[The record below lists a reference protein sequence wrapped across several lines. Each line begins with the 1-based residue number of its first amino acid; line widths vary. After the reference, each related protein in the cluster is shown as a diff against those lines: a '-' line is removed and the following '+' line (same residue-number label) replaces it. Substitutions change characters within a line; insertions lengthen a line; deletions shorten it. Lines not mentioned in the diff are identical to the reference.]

1 MRSRHRLVA
10 LFALVLAVALGG
22 AATVSVPPV
31 APAAA
36 QEGETCARGALRW
49 FGGAYLYLLTRH
61 DPAPLP
67 LSPDVRSTENGA
79 RVAPGEGLWQTAGEV
94 RSSRFAL
101 DTQRCQV
108 HFEALMQD
116 DGRDALVGSRVLVED
131 GQVTE
136 IETYITHQGD
146 YLVFNPDGFAQGDS
160 QGPTDI
166 KWEDVV
172 PEDQRSTRAEL
183 IEIADNY
190 FESFGQQ
197 TPLAPIQEDCHRW
210 ENGFVTA
217 SGDCATGMSIGSP
230 SIATHRR
237 YPMVDVEAGVV
248 VAYLMFAN
256 YLDFHAFKVAD
267 GQVRRI
273 EALVTAGG
281 HTSTGWE
288 DQEQAS

>member
-1 MRSRHRLVA
+1 MRWRHRVIA
-10 LFALVLAVALGG
+10 LFALFLAVALAGG
-22 AATVSVPPV
+22 ATLSVQPV
-31 APAAA
+31 RPAAA
-36 QEGETCARGALRW
+36 QQGETCARGALRW

-61 DPAPLP
+61 DASPLP
-67 LSPDVRSTENGA
+67 LSPDVRSTENGTT
-79 RVAPGEGLWQTAGEV
+79 VAPGQGLWQTAGEV

-108 HFEALMQD
+108 HFEALMQEN
-116 DGRDALVGSRVLVED
+116 GRDALVGSRVLVEH
-131 GQVTE
+131 GQITE
-136 IETYITHQGD
+136 IETYVTHQGD

-160 QGPTDI
+160 QGPTDV

-172 PEDQRSTRAEL
+172 PEAQRSTRDEL

-190 FESFGQQ
+190 YESFGQP
-197 TPLAPIQEDCHRW
+197 TPLAPIRNDCHRW

-217 SGDCATGMSIGSP
+217 SGNCGTGMSVGSP

-248 VAYLMFAN
+248 VAYILFAN
-256 YLDFHAFKVAD
+256 YLDFHAFKVVD
-267 GQVRRI
+267 GKVRRI
-273 EALVTAGG
+273 EALVTDGG

-288 DQEQAS
+288 DQE

>member
-1 MRSRHRLVA
+1 MRWRHRPIA
-10 LFALVLAVALGG
+10 LLALLLAVALGG

-31 APAAA
+31 SPAAA

-61 DPAPLP
+61 DPSPLP

-79 RVAPGEGLWQTAGEV
+79 RVAPGQGLWQTAGEV

-116 DGRDALVGSRVLVED
+116 GGRDALVGSRVLVEG
-131 GQVTE
+131 GQITE

-146 YLVFNPDGFAQGDS
+146 YLVFNADGFAQGDS
-160 QGPTDI
+160 QGPTDVR
-166 KWEDVV
+166 WEDVV
-172 PEDQRSTRAEL
+172 PEAQRSTRAEL

-190 FESFGQQ
+190 FESFGQS
-197 TPLAPIQEDCHRW
+197 TPLAPIREGCYRW
-210 ENGFVTA
+210 ENGFTTA
-217 SGDCATGMSIGSP
+217 SGDCSVGMSFGSP
-230 SIATHRR
+230 STVTHRR

-248 VAYLMFAN
+248 VAYVMFAN

-267 GQVRRI
+267 GKVRRI

-288 DQEQAS
+288 DQE